1 MTNNKIQE
9 ENNIKRVQITNLAN
23 LEREIQRLKQKTK
36 TLASEWESNNSN
48 LKENFGDVLFRSIF
62 SKLKFSGQVG
72 NILSQFLFSQ
82 PNIMEALLKFRGR
95 IVEKIKQIFK
105 KR

>member
-1 MTNNKIQE
+1 MTNNNLRE
-9 ENNIKRVQITNLAN
+9 EKNAEDVQITTLAN
-23 LEREIQRLKQKTK
+23 LEKEIHRLKQRTK
-36 TLASEWESNNSN
+36 TLAAEWESNNSN

-82 PNIMEALLKFRGR
+82 PNIMENLLKFRGR

>member
-1 MTNNKIQE
+1 MINNNVPEEKIVGD
-9 ENNIKRVQITNLAN
+9 VQITTLAN
-23 LEREIQRLKQKTK
+23 LEMEIKRLRQRTK
-36 TLASEWESNNSN
+36 TLAAEWESNNSN

-62 SKLKFSGQVG
+62 SKLKISGQVG

-82 PNIMEALLKFRGR
+82 PNIMETLLKFRGR